1 MSGTLYGLGIGPGDP
16 DLITLKAHA
25 ILRAVP
31 VIAYPAPETGSS
43 FARDIAA
50 PHLPGGQQEI
60 AIRMPMVA
68 ARYPAQEIYDRAAG
82 VIAGHL
88 GAGRDVRP
96 DLGDDAVFDPYVDGR
111 GAQGSD
117 VSE

>member
-1 MSGTLYGLGIGPGDP
+1 MHVGVDESRNQELSI
-16 DLITLKAHA
+16 A
-25 ILRAVP
+25 IL
-31 VIAYPAPETGSS
+31 
-43 FARDIAA
+43 D
-50 PHLPGGQQEI
+50 
-60 AIRMPMVA
+60 
-68 ARYPAQEIYDRAAG
+68 
-82 VIAGHL
+82 GHL